1 MNAIQ
6 KALDALKF
14 TIPRAVLE
22 KAFIDRRIDWRQT
35 GRANIDDQ
43 ILNNVVRA
51 RVLVDCNLIG
61 GTQALI
67 PLDGLGHDRPNDF
80 YGTVIHIPKAL
91 TQGRSINS
99 VLNVGFMSA
108 GMAANWGVANTMGS
122 VGAYAGQESTALMSS
137 MQAMVAS
144 YDKIP
149 MTSTARV
156 QLIAEN
162 TILIRDSISFAP
174 NGWLRCILANDE
186 NLGNIQLRSYKHFSQ
201 LVEYAVKSYI
211 YNELIINLDQGEL
224 QGGQTIGVFKEIIQG
239 YSDAE
244 QNYKDYLTDVW
255 EAVAFMNDGEA
266 YGRYIKL
273 ILGGAAR

>member
-1 MNAIQ
+1 
-6 KALDALKF
+6 
-14 TIPRAVLE
+14 
-22 KAFIDRRIDWRQT
+22 
-35 GRANIDDQ
+35 
-43 ILNNVVRA
+43 
-51 RVLVDCNLIG
+51 
-61 GTQALI
+61 
-67 PLDGLGHDRPNDF
+67 
-80 YGTVIHIPKAL
+80 
-91 TQGRSINS
+91 
-99 VLNVGFMSA
+99 
-108 GMAANWGVANTMGS
+108 MGS
-122 VGAYAGQESTALMSS
+122 VGAYAGQENTALMSS
-137 MQAMVAS
+137 MQALVAS

-149 MTSTARV
+149 MTSTARC

-162 TILIRDSISFAP
+162 TILIRDSIGFAP
-174 NGWLRCILANDE
+174 NGWLRCVLANDE

-255 EAVAFMNDGEA
+255 EAVAFMNDSEG
-266 YGRYIKL
+266 YSRYVRL